1 MHYLILLFI
10 LLFPFSVLAGSPLR
24 EHPSPYLALHADDP
38 LQWQLWDSTVLQ
50 RAQRENKLIF
60 ISSGYFACH
69 WCHVMQ
75 RESYR
80 NEDIAALINQ
90 HFIPV
95 KLDRE
100 LRPDLDSY
108 LFDFTRRT
116 HGIAGWPLNVFL
128 TPDGLPLLGM
138 VYLPAEDFLGVIEQ
152 LLARWQDDSTALR
165 KLALEASPPVH
176 PEPPAADQTARD
188 ALRADLEQAMF
199 KALRQQ
205 GDFLSGGLGEG
216 SKFPQVPL
224 LDLLLTHYHSHP
236 ELGEWLQL
244 TLEQMR
250 MLGLRDHL
258 GGGFFRY
265 TVDPDWR
272 EPHFEKMLYDN
283 AQLARLY
290 LRAADRLDAPHYRPV
305 AEQAL
310 DFMLRGMW
318 HQRGGLIGSLSA
330 VDGDDIEG
338 GYYLWHPDTLNRLLS
353 TRQMAII
360 DAAWDLSG
368 SPIWDLGYLPMAT
381 HDNTALAERL
391 ELSREE
397 IETQLSAIHQTLLRE
412 RRQRE
417 VPRDDKRLA
426 GWNGLALSAFSL
438 ASTHPHQEPKRYHI
452 AARALRDYLHGL
464 WDGKQLWMMRDSQG
478 RLRQP
483 AGLEEHAFVA
493 SGLYQ
498 WYLASGDETSREL
511 ARKLLYQAAD
521 QFLREGL
528 WHAAPDTLAS
538 LAQPHAVIGSG
549 PLPSPVIELLRLQQ
563 ALKEEVFAEDQLL
576 WAAPSELLARPL
588 AYPDYL
594 DLMLQRQS
602 P

>member
-1 MHYLILLFI
+1 MHYLTLLFI
-10 LLFPFSVLAGSPLR
+10 LLFPISALADSPLR
-24 EHPSPYLALHADDP
+24 DHPSPYLALHADDP
-38 LQWQLWDSTVLQ
+38 LQWQLWDNTVLQ

-80 NEDIAALINQ
+80 HEKIAALLNQ

-100 LRPDLDSY
+100 LRPDLDGY

-152 LLARWQDDSTALR
+152 LLAHWQDDSTALQ
-165 KLALEASPPVH
+165 KLAREAISPAH
-176 PEPPAADQTARD
+176 TQAPAADQSARD
-188 ALRADLEQAMF
+188 ALHTDLEQAMF

-224 LDLLLTHYHSHP
+224 LDLLLTHYPSHP
-236 ELGEWLQL
+236 ELSEWLQL

-250 MLGLRDHL
+250 RLGLRDHL

-283 AQLARLY
+283 ALLARLY
-290 LRAADRLDAPHYRPV
+290 LRAADVLNAPHYRAV

-310 DFMLRGMW
+310 DFMLREMW
-318 HQRGGLIGSLSA
+318 HARGGLVGSLSA
-330 VDGDDIEG
+330 VDGNDIEG
-338 GYYLWHPDTLNRLLS
+338 GYYLWHPDTLRRLLS
-353 TRQMAII
+353 EHQMAVL
-360 DAAWDLSG
+360 DATWDLSG
-368 SPIWDLGYLPMAT
+368 SPMWDLGYLPMAA
-381 HDNTALAERL
+381 HDSATLAERL
-391 ELSREE
+391 ELDHEE
-397 IETQLSAIHQTLLRE
+397 IEKQLTAIRQILLRE

-417 VPRDDKRLA
+417 LPRDDKRLA

-438 ASTHPHQEPKRYHI
+438 ASTQQYQGAKRYHV
-452 AARALRDYLHGL
+452 AARALRDYLLSL
-464 WDGKQLWMMRDSQG
+464 WDGDQLWMMRDSQG
-478 RLRQP
+478 QLRQA
-483 AGLEEHAFVA
+483 AGLEEYAFVA

-498 WYLASGDETSREL
+498 WYQASGDETSRKL
-511 ARKLLYQAAD
+511 ARKLLHQAAE
-521 QFLREGL
+521 QFLRQGL
-528 WHAAPDTLAS
+528 WHLAPEAAAS
-538 LAQPHAVIGSG
+538 LAQPHAVVGAG

-563 ALKEEVFAEDQLL
+563 ALKEEVFAQERLL
-576 WAAPSELLARPL
+576 WAAPAELLARPL
-588 AYPDYL
+588 AYADYL
-594 DLMLQRQS
+594 GLMLQHQN